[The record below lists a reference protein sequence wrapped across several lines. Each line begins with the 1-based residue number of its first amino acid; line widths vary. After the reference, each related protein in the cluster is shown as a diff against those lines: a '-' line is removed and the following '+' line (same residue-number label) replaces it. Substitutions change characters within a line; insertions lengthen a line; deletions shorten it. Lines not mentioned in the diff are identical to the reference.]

1 MKKIKFFMQYILN
14 LTTFQVRKEIKRSL
28 LVVNYS
34 KTYYVELEMDG
45 QRTDGVQMVE
55 LKTNFK

>member
-1 MKKIKFFMQYILN
+1 MQYILN